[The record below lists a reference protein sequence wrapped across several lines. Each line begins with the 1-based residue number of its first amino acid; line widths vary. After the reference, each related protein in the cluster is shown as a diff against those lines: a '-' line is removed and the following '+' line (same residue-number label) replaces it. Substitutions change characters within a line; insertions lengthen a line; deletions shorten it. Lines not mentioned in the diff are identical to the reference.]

1 MTTDF
6 KAMRVTTL
14 AGGVG
19 GAKLA
24 LGLQLA
30 LAPGNL
36 TVIVNTG
43 DDFEHFGLAISPDVD
58 TVCYTLAGIGDAEH
72 GWGLQGES
80 WQALSAL
87 EALSAPT
94 WFQLGDRDLATHMER
109 TRLLKAG
116 WSLSQVT
123 KHFCRLWEV
132 PSQVLP
138 MSDQAFRTL
147 IRTQTGELLAFQEY
161 FVRERCEPAV
171 SEIIFQHAEG
181 ISPAPQVLTS
191 IEAADL
197 VVICPSNPW
206 VSIDPILALPGIVPA
221 LKKKLVIAVSPII
234 QGKTVK
240 GPAAK
245 MARELGLEASSATV
259 LGHYADFINGFI
271 YDQLDGDIFT
281 SDAYPGIIKKATNTI
296 MKNDEDKL
304 RLAIETLKL
313 GEFLINNTNHHD

>member
-1 MTTDF
+1 LKENIKTL
-6 KAMRVTTL
+6 KVAAL

-58 TVCYTLAGIGDAEH
+58 TVCYTLAGKSDSEH
-72 GWGLQGES
+72 GWGLQNES
-80 WQALSAL
+80 WQVLSEL
-87 EALSAPT
+87 ESLSAPT

-109 TRLLKAG
+109 TRLLQAG
-116 WSLSQVT
+116 WSLSQIT
-123 KHFCRLWEV
+123 EHFCRLWGV
-132 PSQVLP
+132 TSHVLP
-138 MSDQAFRTL
+138 MSDQPFRTL
-147 IRTQTGELLAFQEY
+147 IRTQAGELLAFQEY
-161 FVRERCEPAV
+161 FVRERCEPEVA
-171 SEIIFQHAEG
+171 EIVFEHTEDLH
-181 ISPAPQVLTS
+181 PAPQVLPA
-191 IEAADL
+191 IETADL

-206 VSIDPILALPGIVPA
+206 VSVDPILALPGIVPA
-221 LKKKLVIAVSPII
+221 LIKKPVIAVSPII

-245 MARELGLEASSATV
+245 MARELGLEASAAAV
-259 LGHYADFINGFI
+259 LGHYADFVNGFI

-304 RLAIETLKL
+304 GLAIETLKL
-313 GEFLINNTNHHD
+313 SERLLENTQNND

>member
-6 KAMRVTTL
+6 TAMRVTAL

-58 TVCYTLAGIGDAEH
+58 TVCYTLAGKANTEK

-80 WQALSAL
+80 WNVLTALK
-87 EALSAPT
+87 ALSAPT
-94 WFQLGDRDLATHMER
+94 WFQLGDQDLATHLER
-109 TRLLKAG
+109 TRLLKVG

-123 KHFCRLWEV
+123 EHFCKLWQV
-132 PSQVLP
+132 SSHVLP
-138 MSDQAFRTL
+138 MSDQPFRTL

-161 FVRERCEPAV
+161 FVRERCEPSVA
-171 SEIIFQHAEG
+171 EIIFQHAEG
-181 ISPAPQVLTS
+181 ISPAPQVLSS

-206 VSIDPILALPGIVPA
+206 VSIDPILALPGMVAA
-221 LKKKLVIAVSPII
+221 LKKKPVIAVSPIV

-245 MARELGLEASSATV
+245 MARELGLEASAAAV
-259 LGHYADFINGFI
+259 LGHYADFVNGFI

-313 GEFLINNTNHHD
+313 GEFLINNTHHHD